1 MILSVF
7 AICFFGLCLLAALID
22 VETLTIPNWLNGW
35 LAFLFIPA
43 CIVAA
48 PGWEVAG
55 MHLLVGAIA
64 FVISVMLFTIG
75 VYGGGDAKMIPAV
88 VLWIGPDGVL
98 DFLINTAFA
107 GGALTILVVI
117 GRALLPA
124 QVTPGF
130 GVATLKEG
138 KGVPYA
144 VAIAVGA
151 FMASPHSPMLANF
164 FN

>member
-1 MILSVF
+1 MILSIFSV
-7 AICFFGLCLLAALID
+7 CFFGLCILAALID
-22 VETLTIPNWLNGW
+22 IETMTIPNWLNGW

-48 PGWEVAG
+48 PGWEVVG

-64 FVISVMLFTIG
+64 FVVSVLLFTLR

-88 VLWIGPDGVL
+88 MLWIGPAGSL

-107 GGALTILVVI
+107 GGVLTIIVLI
-117 GRALLPA
+117 GRVLVPA
-124 QVTPGF
+124 QASAGF
-130 GVATLKEG
+130 GLATLKEG
-138 KGVPYA
+138 RGVPYA
-144 VAIAVGA
+144 VAISTGA
-151 FMASPHSPMLANF
+151 LIASPHSQMIANL